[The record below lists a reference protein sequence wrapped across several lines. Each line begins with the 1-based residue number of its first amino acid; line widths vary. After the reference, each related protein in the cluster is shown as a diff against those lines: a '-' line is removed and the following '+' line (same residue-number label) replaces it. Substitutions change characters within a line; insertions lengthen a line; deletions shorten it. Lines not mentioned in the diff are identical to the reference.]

1 MRRREARM
9 MDSRGVRWGGGD
21 HLTDWVDRGEG
32 LATPWTVSGSYD
44 SRGKGPP
51 TMWQEVGGAGLWRQE
66 ASRLG
71 VEP

>member
-44 SRGKGPP
+44 SRGTGPP
-51 TMWQEVGGAGLWRQE
+51 MMW
-66 ASRLG
+66 
-71 VEP
+71 